1 MKKWTKLPP
10 PPGGVR
16 ANEGSSEGVVKAKGP
31 GRVRTGLRSLTA
43 YLPCSC
49 SFVCS
54 GKGSVSVQPPWY
66 LAFSS
71 GPLIA

>member
-16 ANEGSSEGVVKAKGP
+16 ANEGNSEGVVKAEGP

-43 YLPCSC
+43 YLP
-49 SFVCS
+49 
-54 GKGSVSVQPPWY
+54 WY

-71 GPLIA
+71 GPLIV

>member
-16 ANEGSSEGVVKAKGP
+16 ANEGNSEGVVKAEGP

-43 YLPCSC
+43 YLP
-49 SFVCS
+49 
-54 GKGSVSVQPPWY
+54 WY